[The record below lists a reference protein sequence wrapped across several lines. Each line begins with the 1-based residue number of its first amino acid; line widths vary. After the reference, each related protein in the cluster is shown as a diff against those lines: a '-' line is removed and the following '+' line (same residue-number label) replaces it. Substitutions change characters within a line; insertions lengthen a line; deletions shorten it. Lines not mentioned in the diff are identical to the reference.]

1 MNMNMTNTNNRWGL
15 IAQGFHW
22 LMFLLIIGAWFAVE
36 TREDFPKGSPERDAW
51 MLLHK
56 SLGLSIFFLVWLRIG
71 VRFTQVTPADIG
83 AGWQQKAA
91 KLIHLGLYAVMIAMP
106 ITGMLASQF
115 FGKPVSWF
123 GVFELPM
130 LVSESKDLGEVL
142 EEVHETGFIALLVL
156 LTAHVGAALYHHFI
170 LKDDVLK
177 RMLPWGK

>member
-1 MNMNMTNTNNRWGL
+1 MNITNTDKRWGL
-15 IAQGFHW
+15 VAQGFHW
-22 LMFLLIIGAWFAVE
+22 LTLLLIVGAWFAVE

-56 SLGLSIFFLVWLRIG
+56 SLGISIFFLVWFRIG
-71 VRFTQVTPADIG
+71 ARVVQATPAAIG
-83 AGWQQKAA
+83 VEWQQRAA
-91 KLIHLGLYAVMIAMP
+91 KLVQLCLYAVMIAMP

-115 FGKPVSWF
+115 LGKPVSWF

-130 LVSESKDLGEVL
+130 LVSESEDIGEAL
-142 EEVHETGFIALLVL
+142 EEVHKAGFVALLVL
-156 LTAHVGAALYHHFI
+156 LAAHVGAALYHHFM